1 MNAAT
6 FARGI
11 ARAAL
16 AASLA
21 LAAAFAA
28 AQSWPSKTITIV
40 SPYPA
45 GGITDL
51 LSRIVGEELGKA
63 LGQTVVVENRTGAG
77 GAIAL
82 ASVARA
88 APDGHTLVMGGSA
101 PSVIVPALNRNI
113 TYSPKDF
120 EAVAYVAGLP
130 IVLVAHASIPAANLG
145 EFIAYVRAN
154 SGKLNCGHHGV
165 GTGTHL
171 ACVQFARLT
180 GTRIADI
187 SYKGAPQ
194 VNADLLANRVQV
206 YFATLPTQLQYIR
219 AGQMKAYGM
228 ASPERVPSAP
238 EIRTLEEQGLKGLNM
253 DTWNALFAPA
263 GTPQPVIQRLNA
275 EVVKILNIPEVK
287 KRIEATGS
295 IIRPGSAESLA
306 RMTADEFAN
315 YRKLAAEANIR
326 VD

>member
-11 ARAAL
+11 ARTALAAGLAL
-16 AASLA
+16 AASVA
-21 LAAAFAA
+21 LAQA
-28 AQSWPSKTITIV
+28 WPSKTITIV

-82 ASVARA
+82 ASVAKA

-130 IVLVAHASIPAANLG
+130 IVLVAHASIPAANLE

-171 ACVQFARLT
+171 ACVQFARMT
-180 GTRIADI
+180 GTQIADV

-194 VNADLLANRVQV
+194 VNADLLANRVQL

-219 AGQMKAYGM
+219 AGRMKAYGI

-238 EIRTLEEQGLKGLNM
+238 EIPTLEEQGLKGLNL

-263 GTPQPVIQRLNA
+263 GTPRPVIQRLNA
-275 EVVKILNIPEVK
+275 EVVKILNVPEVK